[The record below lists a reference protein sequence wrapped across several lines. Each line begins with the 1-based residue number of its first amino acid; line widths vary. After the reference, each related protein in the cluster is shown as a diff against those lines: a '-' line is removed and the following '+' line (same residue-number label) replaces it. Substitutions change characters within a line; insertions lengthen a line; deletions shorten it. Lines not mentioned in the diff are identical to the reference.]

1 MFRNAEVSS
10 NSTEMLKLA
19 RALID
24 FSSSLMALKKHRLS
38 QRQGP
43 RLNVGGGGGG
53 GGGGGLTSDS
63 KWGGAE
69 NTFSHLTL

>member
-43 RLNVGGGGGG
+43 RLNVGGGGG
-53 GGGGGLTSDS
+53 
-63 KWGGAE
+63 
-69 NTFSHLTL
+69 

>member
-53 GGGGGLTSDS
+53 GLTSDS